1 MEVPSW
7 FKEDWIDTDAKALG
21 LYIAL
26 LYYIFE
32 YYGFDS
38 DKNRIINSVKAE
50 IATKLT
56 GNDAFEA
63 SNSAETFLE
72 NLFTDK
78 SINIQVLSV
87 IEGKYYNKFRKAC
100 HKYFKRRYIERLEDK
115 DKKDLITILERVK
128 LRPSKLTKTGSV
140 YYYPLS
146 AYFLYYLLTGMDF
159 IITLNQDERRK
170 QSKRMENLLETLSNS
185 GILWFSH
192 IIPAPF
198 LEEEFITKLTSS
210 EEIIEESAPSY
221 ESFEVEIRP
230 TTSPLVIKEA
240 REFEGK
246 KLEWKVLEEIVGK
259 NLKSMGFNYDLDR
272 ELPARGGGTIEVDVW
287 AWKKIGNTTF
297 YVYASCKNW
306 DKEVD
311 RSVIDEEFGRT
322 MQLIHIPH
330 LKIFVAK
337 KLTGP
342 AKDAALADGFI
353 VIEIGEKVLT
363 YNAQEIYKIVYNH
376 LKELFIGIA
385 PPELQRFAKLARE
398 YSEKLRSLADEIE
411 KISG

>member
-26 LYYIFE
+26 LYYIFK
-32 YYGFDS
+32 YS
-38 DKNRIINSVKAE
+38 DYSDENHIINSVKTE

-56 GNDAFEA
+56 GYDAFEA

-78 SINIQVLSV
+78 SITYKVLSV

-115 DKKDLITILERVK
+115 DKKDLITILERLK
-128 LRPSKLTKTGSV
+128 LRLYKLTKTGSV
-140 YYYPLS
+140 YYYYSLS
-146 AYFLYYLLTGMDF
+146 DSFLYELLTGMNLF
-159 IITLNQDERRK
+159 TLNQDERRE
-170 QSKRMENLLETLSNS
+170 QSKRMKNLLETLNNS
-185 GILWFSH
+185 GILWFNH

-337 KLTGP
+337 KLTSP